1 MRNVIY
7 QLPILMQELMGRP
20 LRIKISEKKV
30 KKAESEEGEEQTAA
44 SDEGGEKKIA
54 ESDEGGE
61 KQVDNAQPEES

>member
-1 MRNVIY
+1 MRKVIY

-30 KKAESEEGEEQTAA
+30 KKAESEEGEEQ
-44 SDEGGEKKIA
+44 IA

-61 KQVDNAQPEES
+61 KQVDNAQPEGS